1 MNAVTMTREVKI
13 SRMALLQAHAAL
25 LSAVKLDRA
34 GDLSRLDR
42 RRRSFRHLHVWR
54 QHQAFLLIEVEREV
68 LSKERLE
75 ALSEL
80 SKALQE
86 SAPGAAR

>member
-1 MNAVTMTREVKI
+1 
-13 SRMALLQAHAAL
+13 MALLQAHAAL

-42 RRRSFRHLHVWR
+42 QL
-54 QHQAFLLIEVEREV
+54 REV